1 MSILITEV
9 KTTVKMQGIYVR
21 TKKGDLYFVTAR
33 DDPDPIN
40 PHDDFGVIELVTTNN
55 RYFSGD
61 IITSDPENELHIR
74 DSLNQD
80 YVALPLYLLAHGDSS
95 ISTRPFNDPW
105 DSGQIG
111 YAICTKE
118 NVVSTYGTDKNW
130 QENGR
135 KLIRQDIDT
144 YDHYLRGETF
154 VYDVYE
160 YDPVTNSW
168 EYFDGCSG
176 FYSDDEEEMF
186 EAFFRSSRAE
196 IIPEEKARE
205 LYEL

>member
-40 PHDDFGVIELVTTNN
+40 PHDDCGVIELVTTNN

-61 IITSDPENELHIR
+61 IITSDPENELHVC

-135 KLIRQDIDT
+135 KLIRQEIDT
-144 YDHYLRGETF
+144 YDRYLRGETF

-160 YDPVTNSW
+160 YDPITNSW
-168 EYFDGCSG
+168 GYSDDCSG
-176 FYSDDEEEMF
+176 FYSDDDEDMF
-186 EAFFRSSRAE
+186 NAFFRHEDAT
-196 IIPEEKARE
+196 IISQHE
-205 LYEL
+205 LVEV

>member
-1 MSILITEV
+1 MSTLTIDV
-9 KTTVKMQGIYVR
+9 KTTVEMQGIYVR
-21 TKKGDLYFVTAR
+21 TKEGDLYFVTAR

-40 PHDDFGVIELVTTNN
+40 PHDDCGVVELVTTNN

-61 IITSDPENELHIR
+61 IITSDPENELHVR

-95 ISTRPFNDPW
+95 ISTRPFSDPW

-135 KLIRQDIDT
+135 NLIRQEIDT
-144 YDHYLRGETF
+144 YDHYLHGEAF

-168 EYFDGCSG
+168 EYSDDCSG
-176 FYSDDEEEMF
+176 FYSDDEEDMF
-186 EAFFRSSRAE
+186 SAFFRHEDAT
-196 IIPEEKARE
+196 IISQ
-205 LYEL
+205 YELVEV

>member
-9 KTTVKMQGIYVR
+9 KTTVEMQGIYVR
-21 TKKGDLYFVTAR
+21 TKEGDLYFVTAR

-40 PHDDFGVIELVTTNN
+40 PHDDCGVIELVTTNN

-61 IITSDPENELHIR
+61 IITSDPENELRVR

-80 YVALPLYLLAHGDSS
+80 YVVLPLYLLAHGDSS

-135 KLIRQDIDT
+135 KLIRQEIDI

-168 EYFDGCSG
+168 EYSDSCSG
-176 FYSDDEEEMF
+176 FYSDDEEDMF
-186 EAFFRSSRAE
+186 SAFFCHEDAA
-196 IIPEEKARE
+196 IISQHE
-205 LYEL
+205 LVEV

>member
-1 MSILITEV
+1 MLLLVMT
-9 KTTVKMQGIYVR
+9 R
-21 TKKGDLYFVTAR
+21 TPST
-33 DDPDPIN
+33 DDC
-40 PHDDFGVIELVTTNN
+40 GVVELVTTNN

-61 IITSDPENELHIR
+61 IITSDPENELHVR

-95 ISTRPFNDPW
+95 ISTQPFNDPW

-118 NVVSTYGTDKNW
+118 NVVSTYGTDKDW

-135 KLIRQDIDT
+135 KLIRQEIDT

-160 YDPVTNSW
+160 YDPFTNSW

-186 EAFFRSSRAE
+186 KAFFGSFRAE